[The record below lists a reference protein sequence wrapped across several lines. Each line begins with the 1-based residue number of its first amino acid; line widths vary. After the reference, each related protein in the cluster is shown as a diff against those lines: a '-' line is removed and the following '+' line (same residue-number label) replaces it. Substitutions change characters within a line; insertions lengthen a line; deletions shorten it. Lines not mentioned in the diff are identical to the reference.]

1 MTTVRV
7 QSSFWQ
13 NVAKR
18 DDSNNTAPLLSAFN
32 LIGDEESLRSVL
44 DVLVS
49 SGCDVSNLTIVPYDL
64 TNTSQPQPESVVQ
77 YYRASSFALTLD
89 GYNNTAAS
97 PANMPPDN
105 STAPPNVADTPI
117 PTNHTD
123 MNFLSCINGTIG
135 DSVPILD
142 GAALPRVLQAQMGG
156 FVGLMWIIFFLFR
169 GVV

>member
-7 QSSFWQ
+7 QSSSWK
-13 NVAKR
+13 NVSNIAAR
-18 DDSNNTAPLLSAFN
+18 DTSPQLFAFN
-32 LIGDEESLRSVL
+32 LVGDEESVRSVL

-49 SGCDVSNLTIVPYDL
+49 SSCGASNLTVVPYST

-77 YYRASSFALTLD
+77 YYRASSLALTLD
-89 GYNNTAAS
+89 GYNNTAES

-105 STAPPNVADTPI
+105 STAPPNIADSPL

-135 DSVPILD
+135 DSVPILNS
-142 GAALPRVLQAQMGG
+142 GALPKVLQTQVGG
-156 FVGLMWIIFFLFR
+156 LVGLLWLVFFVFR
-169 GVV
+169 RSL

>member
-7 QSSFWQ
+7 QSSSWK
-13 NVAKR
+13 NISNIATR
-18 DDSNNTAPLLSAFN
+18 DIAQQLYAFN
-32 LIGDEESLRSVL
+32 LVGDEQSVRSVL

-49 SGCDVSNLTIVPYDL
+49 SSCGTSNLTVVPYTT

-77 YYRASSFALTLD
+77 YYRASSLALTLD

-105 STAPPNVADTPI
+105 STAPPNISDSPL

-135 DSVPILD
+135 DSVPILNS
-142 GAALPRVLQAQMGG
+142 GALPKVFQTHAGG
-156 FVGLMWIIFFLFR
+156 IVGLLWLILFVFR
-169 GVV
+169 GLF